1 MRSNSSLRPLP
12 ADSCNDSSIL
22 PRSSSFV
29 KMPRAG
35 GQVPTQIEAPASASA
50 LAIAKPKPP
59 SSATPATNARFPVR
73 SIFSIGRSPAHGRA
87 SPRESGAE
95 RGEHQQVA
103 ACQAA
108 GGERFVE
115 RDGDRGRGG
124 VAVFLDVDVDLV
136 VAESQRLLYHLEDPQ
151 VRLMGHKQLHV
162 RGRQ

>member
-59 SSATPATNARFPVR
+59 SSATPATNARFPAR
-73 SIFSIGRSPAHGRA
+73 SILSTGARLPSDGRA
-87 SPRESGAE
+87 SPRESGTE
-95 RGEHQQVA
+95 RGERQQVA
-103 ACQAA
+103 ASQAA
-108 GGERFVE
+108 CGERFVE
-115 RDGDRGRGG
+115 RDGDRGGSG
-124 VAVFLDVDVDLV
+124 VVVFLDDDVHLV
-136 VAESQRLLYHLEDPQ
+136 VAEPGRLLHQLDDPP
-151 VRLMGHKQLHV
+151 VRLLV
-162 RGRQ
+162 NEPLY